1 MKKLLLVGLVLV
13 LFFGCRGKGE
23 AKGPTGVIPSA
34 PDSFELAFTEFR
46 NSMSAQDYLKA
57 VLSLRSSLEML
68 WAKSPLILH
77 SARFVK
83 GADNSYGIYDP
94 KEGNDFGDG
103 EPVYLYVEPVGYT
116 LQKNAGGFYEFAFK
130 ADFQLM
136 DDAGKVLGGQ
146 NDFANLSFQ
155 SWNFN
160 TEVALTFTYTF
171 SGLEKGKYKIVTTV
185 KDAYSD
191 KKATIES
198 GFIIL

>member
-1 MKKLLLVGLVLV
+1 MKRLMVVGLVLV
-13 LFFGCRGKGE
+13 VFVGCRGKGK
-23 AKGPTGVIPSA
+23 APVGGTPSIS
-34 PDSFELAFTEFR
+34 DSFELAFTEFR

-57 VLSLRSSLEML
+57 VLSLRSSLAMF

-77 SARFVK
+77 NTRFVK

-94 KEGNDFGDG
+94 KEGSDFADG
-103 EPVYLYVEPVGYT
+103 EPVYLYIEPVGYT
-116 LQKNAGGFYEFAFK
+116 LNKSAEGFYEFAFK

-136 DDAGKVLGGQ
+136 DDAGKALGGQ

-171 SGLEKGKYKIVTTV
+171 SGLAKGKYKIVTTV

-191 KKATIES
+191 KKTTIENW
-198 GFIIL
+198 FNIL